1 MAEQVLSAIISVILI
16 TCLTI
21 IFLYLYYR
29 YIYEILE
36 NKELKEKG
44 IVRFFHI
51 FISDKIVDG
60 ILIDILNSD

>member
-1 MAEQVLSAIISVILI
+1 MLSAIISVILI

>member
-1 MAEQVLSAIISVILI
+1 MLSAIISVILI

-51 FISDKIVDG
+51 FISDEIVDG